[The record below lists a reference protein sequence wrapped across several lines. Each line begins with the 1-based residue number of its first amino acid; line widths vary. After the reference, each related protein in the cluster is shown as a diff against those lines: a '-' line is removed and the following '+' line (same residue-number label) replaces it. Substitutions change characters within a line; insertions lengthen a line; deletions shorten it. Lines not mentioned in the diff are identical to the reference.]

1 MKNTMKFFVLVALVF
16 AAFTVSAQTKPVR
29 LGYINT
35 QELLAAM
42 PEVKAADTKMEQ
54 KQQEIEKQL
63 KDLYEEHQRL
73 MKEYE
78 AGLKTYTEMAKA
90 AKEQEIQALIG
101 RIRQYEATANQSMQ
115 KAKEELY
122 TPILAKARQAI
133 KAVGDENG
141 FTYIFDASALL
152 YTSPTGEN
160 VLPLVKKK
168 LGIQ

>member
-29 LGYINT
+29 LGYVNT

-42 PEVKAADTKMEQ
+42 PEVKAAEAKMMQ
-54 KQQEIEKQL
+54 KRQEIEKQL
-63 KDLYEEHQRL
+63 ADLRGEYQRL
-73 MKEYE
+73 VKEYE
-78 AGLKTYTEMAKA
+78 AGVKSYTEMARA
-90 AKEQEIQALIG
+90 AKEQEIQALVG
-101 RIRQYEATANQSMQ
+101 RIQQYEATASESMQ
-115 KAKEELY
+115 KAQEELF